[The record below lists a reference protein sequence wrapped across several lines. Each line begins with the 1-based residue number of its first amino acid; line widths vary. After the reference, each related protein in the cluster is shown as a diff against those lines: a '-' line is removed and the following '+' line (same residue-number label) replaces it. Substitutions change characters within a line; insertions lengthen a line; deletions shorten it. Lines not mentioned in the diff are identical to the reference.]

1 MFLIQEDVIK
11 EYPPPVRVLLVGIAL
26 LILSLV
32 FYNYFFEDVYKILFT
47 DEPKEPSDY
56 AEFVLA
62 IAIVIVMIS
71 TLLRFIRHIRELRQ
85 NDKIE

>member
-11 EYPPPVRVLLVGIAL
+11 DYPPPVRALLVGIAL
-26 LILSLV
+26 VILSLV
-32 FYNYFFEDVYKILFT
+32 FYSYFYEDIYKILFT

-62 IAIVIVMIS
+62 IAIVIIIIS
-71 TLLRFIRHIRELRQ
+71 TLFRFIRHMRELRQ